1 MNNSQNDSSIR
12 STVYHVIRN
21 NIMTFQLKPGTT
33 ISTQEIAKKLSVSR
47 TPVREAF
54 IRLQQDGLVDI
65 FPQRETVVSKINLE
79 RLHQEFF
86 LRQSLECA
94 AMDHAMRNVSQK
106 NISQLKEN
114 INKQTV
120 SVKKKEF
127 DIFMKL
133 DNEFHKLIFELA
145 EMPLV
150 WDAIQTMNSHYD
162 RVRIISLWNNEIF
175 ENLLMEHQLILTAIE
190 EKSTSLAKKYIKQH
204 ISQLNKQLNTF
215 IKLYPEYFEEKKYDP
230 ISMVDTIL
238 TN

>member
-1 MNNSQNDSSIR
+1 M
-12 STVYHVIRN
+12 
-21 NIMTFQLKPGTT
+21 
-33 ISTQEIAKKLSVSR
+33 
-47 TPVREAF
+47 
-54 IRLQQDGLVDI
+54 QQDGLVDI

-94 AMDHAMRNVSQK
+94 AMEHAMRNVSQK